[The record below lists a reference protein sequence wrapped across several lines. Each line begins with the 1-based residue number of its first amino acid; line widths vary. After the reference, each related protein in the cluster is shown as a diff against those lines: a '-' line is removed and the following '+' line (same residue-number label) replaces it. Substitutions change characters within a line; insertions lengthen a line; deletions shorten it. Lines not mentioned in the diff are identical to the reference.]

1 MDVKEA
7 VWTAKVYVS
16 DLFKDQIYSDPLLE
30 EVEFDDNSR
39 TWQITVG
46 FLRLPEI
53 PRGLGD
59 VETESRAL
67 GLPDAGAASRGL
79 GLGVPPFAMPRRT
92 YKVVRINDEAR
103 KVVSVKDR
111 D

>member
-7 VWTAKVYVS
+7 VGTAKAYVS

-39 TWQITVG
+39 TWRITIG

-53 PRGLGD
+53 RRGP
-59 VETESRAL
+59 S
-67 GLPDAGAASRGL
+67 DADQVNGTP
-79 GLGVPPFAMPRRT
+79 GLGVPPFGMPRRA
-92 YKVVRINDEAR
+92 YKVVRINDAGGN
-103 KVVSVKDR
+103 VVSVRDR

>member
-1 MDVKEA
+1 MNVKEA
-7 VWTAKVYVS
+7 VGAAKAYVS

-39 TWQITVG
+39 TWQVTVG
-46 FLRLPEI
+46 FLRLPEL

-59 VETESRAL
+59 PGQSELDRVR
-67 GLPDAGAASRGL
+67 GAIE
-79 GLGVPPFAMPRRT
+79 LGVAPFAMPRRA
-92 YKVVRINDEAR
+92 YKVVRISDAGG
-103 KVVSVKDR
+103 KVVSVRDR